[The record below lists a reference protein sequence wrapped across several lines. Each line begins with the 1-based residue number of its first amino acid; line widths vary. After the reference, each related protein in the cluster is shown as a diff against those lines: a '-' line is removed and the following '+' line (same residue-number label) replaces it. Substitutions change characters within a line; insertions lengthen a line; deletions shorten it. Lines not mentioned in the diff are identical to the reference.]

1 MQGWIK
7 VHRKLVNNPIWQDP
21 YYLKLW
27 MYCLMKASHKEHK
40 QLVGNQMVTLN
51 PGEFVT
57 GRKSLSDDLN
67 NGVKPK
73 QQLSERTWYRYLEN
87 LESWGMLT
95 IKKTNKYSVVSI
107 NKWHDYQESDQQLTN
122 NRPTV
127 DHQLTTNKNVKNV
140 KNKEYIVEIINY
152 LNDVADKNYRYTT
165 KKTQQH
171 INARLEEGFTIDD
184 FKKVV
189 DIKTSE
195 WKHDPKMNKYLRPET
210 LFGNKFES
218 YLNQNEPIENKSKGI
233 DWDGL

>member
-7 VHRKLVNNPIWQDP
+7 VHRKMLHSDIFQNEKL
-21 YYLKLW
+21 LKVF
-27 MYCLMKASHKEHK
+27 MYCLLKATHKERKQLIGLQTVELEPGQFVFGRKKASEE
-40 QLVGNQMVTLN
+40 LN
-51 PGEFVT
+51 MNESTVYKYMKF
-57 GRKSLSDDLN
+57 
-67 NGVKPK
+67 
-73 QQLSERTWYRYLEN
+73 
-87 LESWGMLT
+87 LESQKT
-95 IKKTNKYSVVSI
+95 ITMNSNNKFTIVTVG
-107 NKWHDYQESDQQLTN
+107 KWHDYQALDAESEQQN
-122 NRPTV
+122 NNKITTKE
-127 DHQLTTNKNVKNV
+127 QQNNTNKNVKNV

-233 DWDGL
+233 DRDGL